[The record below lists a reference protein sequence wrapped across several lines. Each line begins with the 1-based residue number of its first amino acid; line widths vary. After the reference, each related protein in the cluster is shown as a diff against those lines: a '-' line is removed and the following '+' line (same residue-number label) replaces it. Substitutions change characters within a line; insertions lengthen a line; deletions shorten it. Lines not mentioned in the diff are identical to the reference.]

1 MRRCN
6 RCAGCCA
13 VDCGLCRECQDKPA
27 FGGKGI
33 RKKLCRARRC
43 HNPQSA
49 KAAAAKAAAV
59 SRTADLM
66 KLMLSSRACCTQP
79 SDREFAE
86 PALPTATAV
95 ATTHAVGGSVTSS
108 SHSSPT
114 SAELL
119 ERARAQLMPL
129 GSRGVPTNDANPPSF
144 CALSASPSF
153 RALSS
158 PNCDFAVPT
167 AGTPEARD
175 TTSEALRVLAAF
187 PQPEDEMEELLGELL
202 SSLESDD
209 LVSQPSLEF
218 RSLAAGADLPR
229 EQQLRLFGAAAA
241 DRSAVLLRLQ
251 AVLHAMVSNLATS
264 SAGGNDPAAVAA
276 VLRIVTAAE
285 VTLAAGSDLP
295 VPPPLLP
302 APAAA
307 MRADTAL
314 LGRLPALPRHE
325 SAPTPVLSPLP
336 SPPEPPPPVSRRSL
350 GLGVDRLGGAIGEIE
365 AWGGIAMWWLLA
377 APVAW
382 AGWLALAS
390 QSEVEALAGKPEVET
405 ALHAGILV
413 ASWCYHAATP
423 GRSRKGLSLAVASL
437 LVLCRAV
444 VCCRVGDYSLLG
456 VPFLNLALP
465 RLVGSVLGHLSRRL
479 ERSSAVALPLPGGPT
494 NSLIPSASPEA
505 AAAMSAVALFD
516 GVTGLAV
523 AAATLLKGVAPVP
536 GGGAEPPAWMHYF
549 AFDTLGPRSMM
560 VGYALWI
567 TYLVALARRLRIE
580 RFLHLWGQM
589 CAFQPL
595 AHCAIIAAR
604 SEPLLSAADF
614 ASFVSSPPARA
625 GRLAIGAVTAAMPR
639 ALRWKL
645 GCIAAFSFGVGLQD
659 VARVWRFSI
668 WPRPSLML
676 DRLGLPILGFAE
688 EGIQSSG
695 GDMCY
700 PECPGYH
707 TSRRNTLFSCLTEC
721 W

>member
-1 MRRCN
+1 
-6 RCAGCCA
+6 
-13 VDCGLCRECQDKPA
+13 
-27 FGGKGI
+27 
-33 RKKLCRARRC
+33 
-43 HNPQSA
+43 
-49 KAAAAKAAAV
+49 
-59 SRTADLM
+59 
-66 KLMLSSRACCTQP
+66 
-79 SDREFAE
+79 
-86 PALPTATAV
+86 
-95 ATTHAVGGSVTSS
+95 
-108 SHSSPT
+108 
-114 SAELL
+114 
-119 ERARAQLMPL
+119 
-129 GSRGVPTNDANPPSF
+129 
-144 CALSASPSF
+144 
-153 RALSS
+153 
-158 PNCDFAVPT
+158 
-167 AGTPEARD
+167 
-175 TTSEALRVLAAF
+175 
-187 PQPEDEMEELLGELL
+187 
-202 SSLESDD
+202 
-209 LVSQPSLEF
+209 
-218 RSLAAGADLPR
+218 
-229 EQQLRLFGAAAA
+229 
-241 DRSAVLLRLQ
+241 
-251 AVLHAMVSNLATS
+251 
-264 SAGGNDPAAVAA
+264 
-276 VLRIVTAAE
+276 
-285 VTLAAGSDLP
+285 
-295 VPPPLLP
+295 
-302 APAAA
+302 
-307 MRADTAL
+307 
-314 LGRLPALPRHE
+314 
-325 SAPTPVLSPLP
+325 
-336 SPPEPPPPVSRRSL
+336 
-350 GLGVDRLGGAIGEIE
+350 
-365 AWGGIAMWWLLA
+365 MWWLLA

-560 VGYALWI
+560 VGYALLI
-567 TYLVALARRLRIE
+567 TYFVALARRLRIE
-580 RFLHLWGQM
+580 RFLHLWGQI

-676 DRLGLPILGFAE
+676 DRLGLPILGFAVAE
-688 EGIQSSG
+688 LLLIIGHTTTTTTTNPTSPRG
-695 GDMCY
+695 GN
-700 PECPGYH
+700 PELGRRHVLPGVPGLPHEPPQHALQLLDRVRGRPRRGQAAHPPLADGLAPLAPADLARRGPAARSAPH
-707 TSRRNTLFSCLTEC
+707 TYGSRG
-721 W
+721 